1 MAYTNMYIPN
11 FNGSDHLQREKI
23 ILLEI
28 RLEKAIEQREHL
40 NSMFEN
46 IFSAIKKYGH
56 VDLTSEYGD
65 KITLVARAKET
76 E

>member
-1 MAYTNMYIPN
+1 MAQVLILILYLICAGK
-11 FNGSDHLQREKI
+11 FNNYLHVWPSTGAHRRKI
-23 ILLEI
+23 
-28 RLEKAIEQREHL
+28 
-40 NSMFEN
+40 
-46 IFSAIKKYGH
+46 G